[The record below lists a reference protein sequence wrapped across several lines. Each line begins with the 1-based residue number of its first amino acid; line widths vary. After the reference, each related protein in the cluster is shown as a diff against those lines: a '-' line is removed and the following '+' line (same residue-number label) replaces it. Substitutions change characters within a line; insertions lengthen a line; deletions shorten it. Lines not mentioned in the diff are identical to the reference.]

1 MEDPGPQ
8 ANEEAEKRASPG
20 SEPMEQSA
28 SPGQEDKVAGSPGLG
43 EALGLPESFLKGV
56 CTGQGLA

>member
-28 SPGQEDKVAGSPGLG
+28 SPGREDKVAGSPGLG
-43 EALGLPESFLKGV
+43 EALGLPESS
-56 CTGQGLA
+56 